1 VLSRLFSRLQD
12 HVFRLFP
19 VSDSLSG
26 TVHTSIQFL
35 DKCPVGMLANTKL
48 GAYNASLI
56 VLQGSLDALNEILK
70 EPVPMNR
77 FRPK

>member
-1 VLSRLFSRLQD
+1 
-12 HVFRLFP
+12 
-19 VSDSLSG
+19 
-26 TVHTSIQFL
+26 
-35 DKCPVGMLANTKL
+35 MLANTKL